1 MSSKIK
7 ELIKK
12 IAGTEVSAALIFS
25 AEVVSVE
32 GETCKIDYAGLH
44 LSDVNLAA
52 VSNASVQNLLITP
65 KVGSIVMVA
74 DLSNGDKRIL
84 NLVSWSEIDSIRIN
98 GGTLGGLVKVNELK
112 TQLAKVTKRLDDVIS
127 ALKNGVPATGAA
139 DGGSAYKTSVVSY
152 LNAITDKE
160 NYANIEDPK
169 ITH

>member
-1 MSSKIK
+1 
-7 ELIKK
+7 
-12 IAGTEVSAALIFS
+12 
-25 AEVVSVE
+25 
-32 GETCKIDYAGLH
+32 
-44 LSDVNLAA
+44 
-52 VSNASVQNLLITP
+52 
-65 KVGSIVMVA
+65 
-74 DLSNGDKRIL
+74 
-84 NLVSWSEIDSIRIN
+84 
-98 GGTLGGLVKVNELK
+98 LVKVNELK